1 MPRLQSCLPTAEA
14 VLGKAETR
22 QEWDRG
28 NEQEQLG
35 GQGEVRWG
43 PEQGHLCGTPPE
55 VGI

>member
-1 MPRLQSCLPTAEA
+1 MLGLQSCLPTAEA
-14 VLGKAETR
+14 VLGKAEIE

-35 GQGEVRWG
+35 GQGEARWG
-43 PEQGHLCGTPPE
+43 PEQGHLCGTPLE